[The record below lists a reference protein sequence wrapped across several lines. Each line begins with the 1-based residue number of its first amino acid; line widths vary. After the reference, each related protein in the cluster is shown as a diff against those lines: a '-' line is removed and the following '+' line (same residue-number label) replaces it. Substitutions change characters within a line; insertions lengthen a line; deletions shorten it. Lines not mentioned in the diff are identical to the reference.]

1 MKEKRHNRDNPPGPA
16 EGTGAGADCRWLLRA
31 LSTAP
36 AGLTAAAL
44 PFSQRAG
51 NTRPPSGG
59 AARIPQAV
67 GALQSDGGRNIYP
80 SGIVR
85 EEPKKTEE
93 SPSPQDGKGDPE
105 IRNSA
110 AVRYFF
116 TGLKP
121 YLCRMSWPSLLTT
134 KSMNFLPSA
143 WFLPVLPTAMG

>member
-16 EGTGAGADCRWLLRA
+16 EETGAGADCRRILRA

-67 GALQSDGGRNIYP
+67 GALQSDGGRTVYP

-85 EEPKKTEE
+85 ENPKKQKGLLPRRTGKETPKSE
-93 SPSPQDGKGDPE
+93 TLQPSVTSSRG
-105 IRNSA
+105 
-110 AVRYFF
+110 
-116 TGLKP
+116 
-121 YLCRMSWPSLLTT
+121 
-134 KSMNFLPSA
+134 
-143 WFLPVLPTAMG
+143 

>member
-16 EGTGAGADCRWLLRA
+16 EETGAGADCRRILRA

-67 GALQSDGGRNIYP
+67 GALQSDGEQNNDPCGT
-80 SGIVR
+80 VLVF
-85 EEPKKTEE
+85 PKKQER
-93 SPSPQDGKGDPE
+93 PSLPQNGKGGPL
-105 IRNSA
+105 IWNST